1 MLNHRA
7 VRLTLLVA
15 LCTSIALP
23 AIAQRAMTLVD
34 LLNVG
39 RITDPQLSPDG
50 AQMLYVLARADW
62 KANKRI
68 THIWRVR
75 ADGSGTVQL
84 TGGAEGEASPRWS
97 PDGKAI
103 AFIARREDEANA
115 IYLMPADG
123 GEGRALTKHSSAI
136 SRIAWSPDGSAI
148 YFTAPEEK
156 TAEEKDRDKN
166 KDDVFGFDED
176 YKQPHLWKVT
186 VADRREQRITSG
198 DYAVNDFAP
207 TRDGKRVVIHRA
219 PNPLYGYSDE
229 GEVWIMNADGSGGV
243 QLTKNHVPEDGAEA
257 SPDGSTVLFLSQSNE
272 KFEPYFNRKI
282 FLVPAGGGAAR
293 VLTADLPYEVERAA
307 WSKDGRAVF
316 FLANMGVHAELFR
329 LDVATGKSTQLTD
342 GQHTVTSWSY
352 SPSAD
357 RHVFS
362 IDEPTSPGELYTL
375 PASGGASP
383 TAVTHVFADVARE
396 FKLPRQEKLE
406 WKGADGVT
414 VEGILF
420 YPIDYRPGQKYPLV
434 VQTHGGP
441 QASDKFGFGSW
452 GDYVQV
458 LTAKGYAV
466 LHPNYRGSTGTG
478 DAFERD
484 MVGHYFK
491 NAHLDVMAGV
501 DKVIALGIADP
512 DKLVKMGWSGGGHMT
527 NKLITFTD
535 RFKAASAGAGA
546 ANWVSMYAQSD
557 VRIYRTPWFGATPW
571 GKNAPI
577 DNYWDN
583 SPLKDVA
590 NVKTPTIFLVGE
602 KDVRVPMPQSVEMYR
617 ALKSNGVPTHLYVAP
632 REPHGWQE
640 LRHELFKM
648 NVELAW
654 FEKYAIARDYTWEKA
669 PDDKG
674 GNPQRTST
682 QPQ

>member
-1 MLNHRA
+1 M
-7 VRLTLLVA
+7 
-15 LCTSIALP
+15 
-23 AIAQRAMTLVD
+23 
-34 LLNVG
+34 
-39 RITDPQLSPDG
+39 
-50 AQMLYVLARADW
+50 
-62 KANKRI
+62 
-68 THIWRVR
+68 R

-84 TGGAEGEASPRWS
+84 TGGAEGETSPRWS

-103 AFIARREDEANA
+103 AFIAKREDEANA

-166 KDDVFGFDED
+166 KDDVFAFDED

-198 DYAVNDFAP
+198 DYAVNDFEL

-282 FLVPAGGGAAR
+282 FLVPSGGGAAR

-342 GQHTVTSWSY
+342 GQHTVTSWWY

-362 IDEPTSPGELYTL
+362 IDEPTNPGELYTL

-383 TAVTHVFADVARE
+383 TAVTHVFAEVARE

-420 YPIDYRPGQKYPLV
+420 TQSI
-434 VQTHGGP
+434 TGP
-441 QASDKFGFGSW
+441 ARNIRSWCKRTAGRRLPTSSAS
-452 GDYVQV
+452 
-458 LTAKGYAV
+458 
-466 LHPNYRGSTGTG
+466 
-478 DAFERD
+478 
-484 MVGHYFK
+484 
-491 NAHLDVMAGV
+491 
-501 DKVIALGIADP
+501 
-512 DKLVKMGWSGGGHMT
+512 
-527 NKLITFTD
+527 
-535 RFKAASAGAGA
+535 GAGA
-546 ANWVSMYAQSD
+546 
-557 VRIYRTPWFGATPW
+557 TT
-571 GKNAPI
+571 
-577 DNYWDN
+577 
-583 SPLKDVA
+583 
-590 NVKTPTIFLVGE
+590 
-602 KDVRVPMPQSVEMYR
+602 
-617 ALKSNGVPTHLYVAP
+617 
-632 REPHGWQE
+632 
-640 LRHELFKM
+640 LRC
-648 NVELAW
+648 
-654 FEKYAIARDYTWEKA
+654 
-669 PDDKG
+669 
-674 GNPQRTST
+674 
-682 QPQ
+682 